1 VKLLPAIKQLSI
13 VDKSLQTR
21 RLGEVLNW
29 AHLELIRTVEREMAL
44 GKPVRIIILKAR
56 QMGLSTA
63 VEAILFTMAFVLD
76 RMRSMIIAH
85 DIPSSQG
92 LLGMTEFYWDTYPYH
107 DLFTPKYRSQK
118 HLEWIETHSSIK
130 VQTAANT
137 KAGRSS
143 TLQGIHAS
151 EVAFYDKAHELM
163 AGLLQAMPNLP
174 ETMLFLE
181 STANGVGNY
190 FHQTWLMAEAGQNDF
205 IPLFFP
211 WYKHPEYVMPVFR
224 PLGVL
229 DEEERVLTRF
239 FGMLGME
246 DGEIEQRLT
255 WRRYVIRND
264 LRNDLLLFHQEYPTT
279 PEEAFLSTGKN
290 VFPASHLK
298 HCYRPMEGLK
308 GRLVN
313 DNGTMRFQRD
323 IFGEL
328 TIFREPSD
336 DTDWGR
342 YVVSGDPTRTTEGDY
357 AVAQVINR
365 RTWEQVAV
373 LRLRCDPN
381 TFGERLMDLAKWY
394 NMALINAEITGPG
407 YATIAVIIKSNY
419 PHLWQRQ
426 LADQMDGTFTTR
438 WGWNS
443 TAQTKPEYVGNLL
456 KAVVDHAV
464 TIHDAQTFH
473 EMINYVDLGGGEY
486 GNSVDGEFDDTVS
499 SLGIGLTTVMYEA
512 TSLQAY
518 GSQTG
523 GEHVLVGADGQPMKS
538 DPDWMSWGET

>member
-1 VKLLPAIKQLSI
+1 MKLLPAVRQLSI
-13 VDKSLQTR
+13 VDKSLQTQ
-21 RLGEVLNW
+21 RLDKVLNW
-29 AHLELIRTVEREMAL
+29 AQLELIRTVEQQMMA

-63 VEAILFTMAFVLD
+63 VEAMMFVMAFMLD
-76 RMRSMIIAH
+76 RMKGMVIAH
-85 DIPSSQG
+85 DLPSSQG
-92 LLGMTEFYWDTYPYH
+92 LLGMTQFYWDTYPYH
-107 DLFTPKYRSQK
+107 NLFTTKYRGQK
-118 HLEWIETHSSIK
+118 HLEWVETGSSIK
-130 VQTAANT
+130 VQTAANA

-143 TLQGIHAS
+143 TLQFVHAS
-151 EVAFYDKAHELM
+151 EVAFYDKASELM

-174 ETMLFLE
+174 ETFLFLE

-190 FHQTWLMAEAGQNDF
+190 FHQTWLMAEAGENDF

-211 WYKHPEYVMPVFR
+211 WYKHPEYVMEVYK
-224 PLGVL
+224 PLGVM
-229 DEEERVLTRF
+229 DEEERLLSRF
-239 FGMLGME
+239 FLSLGM
-246 DGEIEQRLT
+246 DPAEIDKRLT

-264 LRNDLLLFHQEYPTT
+264 LRNDVLLFHQEYPTT

-298 HCYRPMEGLK
+298 HCYQPMEGLK
-308 GRLVN
+308 GRLVS
-313 DNGTMRFQRD
+313 DNGQLRFQRD
-323 IFGEL
+323 VFGEL
-328 TIFREPSD
+328 TIYREPAD
-336 DTDWGR
+336 DKDWGQ
-342 YVVSGDPTRTTEGDY
+342 YVVSGDPTRTTEGDF
-357 AVAQVINR
+357 ACAQVINR

-373 LRLRCDPN
+373 LRVRCDPN
-381 TFGERLMDLAKWY
+381 TFGEKLMDLAKYY
-394 NMALINAEITGPG
+394 NMALINTEITGPG

-419 PHLWQRQ
+419 PYLWQRQ
-426 LADQMDGTFTTR
+426 LGDQMEGTFTTR

-473 EMINYVDLGGGEY
+473 EMINYVDLGGGDY

-499 SLGIGLTTVMYEA
+499 SLGIGLSTVMYEA

-518 GSQTG
+518 GSQTARQ
-523 GEHVLVGADGQPMKS
+523 HVVVGADGQAAE
-538 DPDWMSWGET
+538 DPSWMSWGEG